1 MTAFTVRAVAKWRGT
16 SEWHLMVCDGDGN
29 ERALMS
35 LPTEAAAQLIADRM
49 NIIMAG
55 NAPRSAIPQ

>member
-1 MTAFTVRAVAKWRGT
+1 MTAFMVRAVAKWRGA
-16 SEWHLMVCDGDGN
+16 SAWHLMVCDGNGT

-49 NIIMAG
+49 NVIMAEKG
-55 NAPRSAIPQ
+55 PRSAIS